1 MKSSFRISGLPLA
14 NFAPL
19 FALNDNELVQK
30 GARRLIADAK
40 PGFPCRV
47 SLQDAEIGERVILLP
62 FAHQPVDSPYR
73 SSGPIFVRESAK
85 EAVLSPNEI
94 PEVVRNRLLSV
105 RAYDDDG
112 MMLDAAVT
120 PGSQLELRVESFF
133 ANARVSYL
141 HLHNAGAGCYSCRV
155 DRVR

>member
-1 MKSSFRISGLPLA
+1 MKSSFRITGLPLT

-19 FALNDNELVQK
+19 FALNENDLAK
-30 GARRLIADAK
+30 KRARRLIVDAR

-47 SLQDAEIGERVILLP
+47 SLRDAEIGERVILLP

-73 SSGPIFVRESAK
+73 SSGPIFGREKA
-85 EAVLSPNEI
+85 EELLLSPNEI

-105 RAYDDDG
+105 RAYDEDG

-120 PGSQLELRVESFF
+120 PGSELEPRIESLF
-133 ANARVSYL
+133 ANSRVSYL

-155 DRVR
+155 DRVP